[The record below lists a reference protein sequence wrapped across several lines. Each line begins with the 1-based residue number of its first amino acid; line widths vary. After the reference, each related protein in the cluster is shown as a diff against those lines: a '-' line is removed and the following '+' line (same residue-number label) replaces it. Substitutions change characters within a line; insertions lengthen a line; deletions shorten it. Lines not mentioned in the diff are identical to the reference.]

1 MFYIQKDDKIALF
14 NEDIQRIYKVLEF
27 KPELKGHEILETEE
41 GITILDGK
49 FVTQEEYDE
58 EMRKREL
65 ARKGSFKLTKAD
77 FWIAC
82 LDLGVTKAAV
92 KERLALI
99 PDETLRAK
107 TEIRIDDAE
116 FFYRGDEGLI
126 ALAKMFGITDEQ
138 LDVIFKVK

>member
-27 KPELKGHEILETEE
+27 KPELKGYEILETEE

-49 FVTQEEYDE
+49 FITQEEYDE

>member
-1 MFYIQKDDKIALF
+1 MFYVEKENKIRLA
-14 NEDIQRIYKVLEF
+14 DSDRTRLENTF
-27 KPELKGHEILETEE
+27 QFRPDLKGCEIKETDSEHTIVDFKIVTIEE
-41 GITILDGK
+41 AKEIER
-49 FVTQEEYDE
+49 Q
-58 EMRKREL
+58 RKL
-65 ARKGSFKLTKAD
+65 ARKGLYRLTKAD

-82 LDLGVTKAAV
+82 LELGITKAAV

-99 PDETLRAK
+99 PDATLRAK

-126 ALAKMFGITDEQ
+126 ALAKMFDITDEQ